1 MALLLG
7 ERENVAASRLTGR
20 GRERKVLLMKAIC
33 NRGALLDAL
42 NLTGNVV
49 AARTPKPVLQCLK
62 LTVEDNALTVT
73 ATDLEVA
80 IRYRD
85 EQVQIEQP
93 GETLVPADKLRD
105 IVRECID
112 DTLAIEITGDTAH
125 IRGQDSHFKIF
136 TQKTTDFP
144 PVPDFEGEPDVQV
157 AGGSLKQ
164 LIGQT
169 LFAAAKESTRYAFN
183 GVLVVVKAKK
193 ISLISTDGRRLAMAK
208 GDLAAGDKLD
218 KEGKKAIV
226 PAKALQLIEKL
237 IDDPEELVGIQ
248 IRENQVVFK
257 TASATLTSNLVEGQ
271 FPPYDDVIPK
281 DADKKMSASTADFL
295 SAIRRAALLTTEESR
310 GVRLAFSKK
319 GLILTSRSP
328 ESGEATINFP
338 CKFEGADIEI
348 GFNPIFLVDA
358 LRVVNTDE
366 VSLEMLAP
374 NRPGLL
380 KAGAD
385 FLYVIMPVNLQ

>member
-1 MALLLG
+1 
-7 ERENVAASRLTGR
+7 
-20 GRERKVLLMKAIC
+20 MKAIC

-62 LTVEDNALTVT
+62 LSVEDNALTVA

-85 EQVQIEQP
+85 EQVQIEQQ

-105 IVRECID
+105 IVRESID
-112 DTLAIEITGDTAH
+112 DTLAIEVTGDTAH

-144 PVPDFEGEPDVQV
+144 PIPDFEGEPDVQI
-157 AGGSLKQ
+157 AGGALKQ
-164 LIGQT
+164 LIAQT

-193 ISLISTDGRRLAMAK
+193 ISLVSTDGRRLAMAK
-208 GDLAAGDKLD
+208 GDLAPGDKLD
-218 KEGKKAIV
+218 KDGKKAIV
-226 PAKALQLIEKL
+226 PTKALQLIEKL
-237 IDDPEELVGIQ
+237 IVDPEELVGVQ
-248 IRENQVVFK
+248 IRENQVIFH
-257 TASATLTSNLVEGQ
+257 TSSATLTSNLVEGQ

-281 DADKKMSASTADFL
+281 DTDKKMFASTQDFR
-295 SAIRRAALLTTEESR
+295 SAIQRAALLTTEESR
-310 GVRLAFSKK
+310 GVRLAFNKK
-319 GLILTSRSP
+319 GLVLTSRSP

-348 GFNPIFLVDA
+348 GFNPVFLVDA
-358 LRVVNTDE
+358 LRVVNMDE
-366 VSLEMLAP
+366 VSLEMTAP

-380 KAGAD
+380 KAGAN